1 MQEEG
6 GNPMAPL
13 LRAVNRIA
21 DTLGPT
27 HPHLLFDTLAY
38 EYTVNPPTKTLPA
51 SNVVIR
57 VCLAGCNS
65 AEPIATQRGGG
76 WTFCRKPLLDWVA
89 RGRVHVWQYATD
101 FQSVML
107 PFPNYFALGGDIRF
121 FATHNVTGVFE
132 QGADAGPGGEL
143 HLLKDFLMG
152 RMMFDSSLDPDE
164 LIGDFCTHYFGASAT
179 PGVWRYMEI
188 LHNATKGYYLY
199 DSYDV
204 TAGFLTPPIIIHA
217 AEALEVARLAT
228 MKAAGPSAAKFVDRL
243 DVLKLH
249 IWYVAL
255 RRYTEVRIAWATGT
269 SWPFGSGSAQCQ
281 PCTAS
286 SCLANEP
293 ACQHATFA
301 EFRRVFV
308 KQGWEN
314 RTSLGLS
321 PAPVA
326 GFPIAVLGK
335 PNSSACDVDCF
346 GAKLFSG
353 YWPAAG

>member
-1 MQEEG
+1 M
-6 GNPMAPL
+6 
-13 LRAVNRIA
+13 
-21 DTLGPT
+21 
-27 HPHLLFDTLAY
+27 
-38 EYTVNPPTKTLPA
+38 
-51 SNVVIR
+51 
-57 VCLAGCNS
+57 
-65 AEPIATQRGGG
+65 
-76 WTFCRKPLLDWVA
+76 
-89 RGRVHVWQYATD
+89 
-101 FQSVML
+101 
-107 PFPNYFALGGDIRF
+107 
-121 FATHNVTGVFE
+121 
-132 QGADAGPGGEL
+132 
-143 HLLKDFLMG
+143 
-152 RMMFDSSLDPDE
+152 
-164 LIGDFCTHYFGASAT
+164 
-179 PGVWRYMEI
+179 
-188 LHNATKGYYLY
+188 
-199 DSYDV
+199 
-204 TAGFLTPPIIIHA
+204 
-217 AEALEVARLAT
+217 
-228 MKAAGPSAAKFVDRL
+228 
-243 DVLKLH
+243 LKLH

-353 YWPAAG
+353 YWPPAG